1 MSNFV
6 NFRSVHRFS
15 YRLSCLAIASLFSMM
30 AIAQTVPD
38 TLEQRLKACT
48 SCHGSQ
54 GRAGTDGYYP
64 RIAGKPEG
72 YLFNQLKN
80 FRDGKRT
87 FPMMTYMVANMSD
100 DYLHEIANFFS
111 NQHPPYAA
119 PQKPGS
125 SKVLLERGRVLVMY
139 GDHHKKI
146 PACIAC
152 HGQKMTGVA
161 PFVPGIAGLPK
172 DYLIAQLGAWQ
183 TGTRHAAAPD
193 CMQSIAY
200 KLGPEDIAALSG
212 WLAMQYVADGGLV
225 GGLQDNAKGNYPLAC
240 GSIPGS

>member
-1 MSNFV
+1 MLNFV
-6 NFRSVHRFS
+6 NFRSVRRFS
-15 YRLSCLAIASLFSMM
+15 YRLSFLSIALLFSIT
-30 AIAQTVPD
+30 ASAQNVPD

-48 SCHGSQ
+48 SCHGAQ

-100 DYLHEIANFFS
+100 DYLHEIATFFS
-111 NQHPPYAA
+111 NLHPPYAA
-119 PQKPGS
+119 PQKPYIQPG
-125 SKVLLERGRVLVMY
+125 LLERGRQLVLH
-139 GDHHKKI
+139 GDEQKKI
-146 PACIAC
+146 PACIGC
-152 HGQKMTGVA
+152 HGQKLTGLA
-161 PFVPGIAGLPK
+161 PFVPGIAGLPR

-183 TGTRHAAAPD
+183 TGSRHAAVPD
-193 CMQSIAY
+193 CMQSIAK
-200 KLGPEDIAALSG
+200 KLRPEDIGALSG
-212 WLAMQYVADGGLV
+212 WLAMQYVADDGIAEAFSGKV
-225 GGLQDNAKGNYPLAC
+225 KGHFPLAC